1 VSYKAPVS
9 VRGAPTEA
17 GRAAPWADLPRPRW
31 LIALPGRILDALRRE
46 RNCWLVLAVAMVASA
61 ALGLWLT
68 RGTTFFIDEVTYF
81 LADRGYDLKALLSPH
96 NGHLIFVP
104 RLIYATV
111 FKLFGADYLVFRIL
125 QVVGLAGAAGLFFVL
140 AKRRVGHTVALGP
153 AVLLLFLG
161 SGWVITLTPEGITH
175 VYCVIA
181 CLGALVALESRLR
194 FADAAAC
201 ALLVVAVATF
211 SIGLAFVFG
220 VAVSVLLRPD
230 RWRRAWI
237 FLVPAAVY
245 LLWLVAAPKLSGLVY
260 LSGTG
265 LRLENALLIPSFVG
279 EAAAAV
285 AAAASGLSYDFAN
298 PTGGDVTYPA
308 WGVVV
313 AVIAVVALAFRI
325 RRGRIPASLWM
336 SLAILLGFWA
346 STALVSGRVLLGDT
360 PQAGRYVYAGVV
372 VALLVAADAA
382 RGLRFSRRAVGLVL
396 IAAAFALAG
405 NIALLRQGSP
415 VLRDYAAGLRSQLA
429 AIVVARRQV
438 APDFTPSTGL
448 ASFVGPE
455 GAGAMLSAFD
465 RNGSFAFTV
474 PELVAQSEQNREAAD
489 STVVAAE
496 RLALAPASGRVPARG
511 CRRLSAEG
519 GAPVELTVRSPGVIL
534 RSSRTSPVTLGRFA
548 DTPTVAVGTLR
559 PGTSYALQIPRD
571 FSSVPWRASVPPGT
585 PLTACALGGGG

>member
-17 GRAAPWADLPRPRW
+17 GRAAPWGDLPRPRW
-31 LIALPGRILDALRRE
+31 LIALPARILDALRSE
-46 RNCWLVLAVAMVASA
+46 RNCWIVLALAMLLSI

-81 LADRGYDLKALLSPH
+81 LANRGYDLKALLSPH

-111 FKLFGADYLVFRIL
+111 FKLFGADYVVFRIL
-125 QVVGLAGAAGLFFVL
+125 QGVGLAAAAGLFFVL
-140 AKRRVGHTVALGP
+140 AKRRVGPTAALGP
-153 AVLLLFLG
+153 TILLLFLG
-161 SGWVITLTPEGITH
+161 SGWAITLTPEGITH

-181 CLGALVALESRLR
+181 CLGALVALESRWR

-237 FLVPAAVY
+237 FLIPAAVY
-245 LLWLVAAPKLSGLVY
+245 LLWLVAAPKLHGLVY

-265 LRLENALLIPSFVG
+265 LRLENFLLIPSFVG
-279 EAAAAV
+279 EAASSV
-285 AAAASGLSYDFAN
+285 AAASTGLSYDFVL
-298 PTGGDVTYPA
+298 PRSGDVSNA
-308 WGVVV
+308 GWGV
-313 AVIAVVALAFRI
+313 VIAVVAVAALVFRL

-346 STALVSGRVLLGDT
+346 STAMVSGRVLLGDT

-372 VALLVAADAA
+372 IALLVAADAV
-382 RGLRFSRRAVGLVL
+382 RGLRLSRRAVGLVL
-396 IAAAFALAG
+396 IVVAFALTA
-405 NIALLRQGSP
+405 NIALLREGST
-415 VLRDYAAGLRSQLA
+415 VLREYSATLRSQLA
-429 AIVVARRQV
+429 AVVVARHQV
-438 APDFTPSTGL
+438 ARHFTTPGAL

-455 GAGAMLSAFD
+455 GAGAMLAAFE
-465 RNGSFAFTV
+465 RNGSFAFSV
-474 PELVAQSEQNREAAD
+474 PELLAQSEPNREAAD
-489 STVVAAE
+489 SILVQAQ
-496 RLALAPASGRVPARG
+496 RLGLAPVSGRGPARG
-511 CRRLSAEG
+511 CHRVSAEP
-519 GAPVELTVRSPGVIL
+519 GAPVELTVRPPGVIL
-534 RSSRTSPVTLGRFA
+534 RSPRTAPVTLGRFA
-548 DTPTVAVGTLR
+548 DTPTVAIGTLQ
-559 PGTSYALQIPRD
+559 PGTAYSLHIPRD
-571 FSSVPWRASVPPGT
+571 LSSIPWRASVPAGT
-585 PLTACALGGGG
+585 PLTACTLGGGG

>member
-1 VSYKAPVS
+1 MVIS
-9 VRGAPTEA
+9 V
-17 GRAAPWADLPRPRW
+17 
-31 LIALPGRILDALRRE
+31 
-46 RNCWLVLAVAMVASA
+46 

-81 LADRGYDLKALLSPH
+81 LANRGYDLKALLSPH
-96 NGHLIFVP
+96 NGHLVFGP
-104 RLIYATV
+104 RLIYATI

-125 QVVGLAGAAGLFFVL
+125 QEVGLAAAAGLFFVL
-140 AKRRVGHTVALGP
+140 AKRRVGPTVALGP
-153 AVLLLFLG
+153 AILLLFLG

-181 CLGALVALESRLR
+181 CLGALIALESRLR

-245 LLWLVAAPKLSGLVY
+245 LLWLVAAPKLNGLVY

-279 EAAAAV
+279 QAAAAV
-285 AAAASGLSYDFAN
+285 GAAASGLSYDFAN
-298 PTGGDVTYPA
+298 PTSGDVTYPA
-308 WGVVV
+308 WGVVIATI
-313 AVIAVVALAFRI
+313 AVIALLSRL

-372 VALLVAADAA
+372 VALLVAADAS
-382 RGLRFSRRAVGLVL
+382 RGLRLSRRAVGLVL

-415 VLRDYAAGLRSQLA
+415 VLRDYTTGLRSQLA

-438 APDFTPSTGL
+438 APDFTPAAGL

-455 GAGAMLSAFD
+455 GAGPMLAAFD
-465 RNGSFAFTV
+465 RNGSFAFSV
-474 PELVAQSEQNREAAD
+474 PELVAQPEEDREAAD
-489 STVVAAE
+489 STVVGAE
-496 RLALAPASGRVPARG
+496 RLGLAPTSGRVPAHG
-511 CRRLSAEG
+511 CHRLTAKA
-519 GAPVELTVRSPGVIL
+519 GAPVELTVRPPGVTL
-534 RSSRTSPVTLGRFA
+534 RSARTAPVMFGRFA

-559 PGTSYALQIPRD
+559 PGTSYALRIPRD
-571 FSSVPWRASVPPGT
+571 LSSVPWRASIPAGR
-585 PLTACALGGGG
+585 PLTTCTLGGAG